1 MRCFKFNFVD
11 MPPLICLHPKS
22 SIARLHEQFNN
33 SFCRRQFKDDI
44 ADYSIRIKMV
54 DQGASNVTLVVN
66 KTKHTC
72 FILCNHELVLCSAT
86 TA

>member
-1 MRCFKFNFVD
+1 
-11 MPPLICLHPKS
+11 MPPLICLHPKLLM
-22 SIARLHEQFNN
+22 ARLYNN

-44 ADYSIRIKMV
+44 ADYPIRIKMV
-54 DQGASNVTLVVN
+54 DQSASNVALVVN